1 MNEFKYRET
10 LILKSELDF
19 TRLHG
24 SNDFHGEATLSTSV
38 GISKDLEKNRAVRC
52 IAELEIG
59 GEEKAIRIY
68 IKTASVFDIQV
79 LENTETLRQDA
90 NAICLQRTLDE
101 LSQKLAELTRLHIGK
116 EIKILMPQV

>member
-1 MNEFKYRET
+1 M
-10 LILKSELDF
+10 
-19 TRLHG
+19 
-24 SNDFHGEATLSTSV
+24 
-38 GISKDLEKNRAVRC
+38 EKNRAVRC

-59 GEEKAIRIY
+59 GKEKAVRIY

-79 LENTETLRQDA
+79 LEDAETLGQDA

-116 EIKILMPQV
+116 EIKIPMPQV

>member
-1 MNEFKYRET
+1 MIEFKYREKV
-10 LILKSELDF
+10 ILKSELDF

-24 SNDFHGEATLSTSV
+24 SNDFRGDANLSTSV
-38 GISKDLEKNRAVRC
+38 GISRDLEKNRAVRC

-59 GEEKAIRIY
+59 GKEKAVRIY

-79 LENTETLRQDA
+79 LEDAETLGQDA

-116 EIKILMPQV
+116 EIKIPMPQV